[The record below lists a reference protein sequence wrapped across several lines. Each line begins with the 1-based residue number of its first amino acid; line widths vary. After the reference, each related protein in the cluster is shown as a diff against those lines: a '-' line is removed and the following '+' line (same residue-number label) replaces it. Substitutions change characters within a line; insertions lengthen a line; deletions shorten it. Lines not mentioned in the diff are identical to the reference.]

1 MVKST
6 LVYFLTKQDLKRIK
20 FISNM
25 FQQFMF
31 AFFFCYISISNITK
45 QLDCINIFSFVHY

>member
-6 LVYFLTKQDLKRIK
+6 LVYFLTKQDIK